1 MAKYQNFL
9 SYFFVG
15 IIFLTSITSCD
26 ACQPKDAA
34 AVEEKN
40 VALFDADHPFGGL
53 ILDHGGDVD
62 VKMVALGRTGEKVY
76 VTGNGEVLPAVD
88 ENTDPDCAMRFN
100 VDDELMFAGKPTPNV
115 KIEIEYLDN
124 GTDTFNVQYDSFYG
138 ERSDGNIF
146 TDSEVVTKTG
156 SGEFK
161 TAKIVLDDA
170 FFANRQYGG
179 DFRIWDRSDG
189 AETIRRVKVTLLTD
203 EVLFP
208 EELPFDST
216 RQIPHSTIYY
226 NGQLLTMTEN
236 PPATAIE
243 IRESKIR
250 AVSSDEEI
258 LTNANPNSTYINLQG
273 KTLMPGFINAH
284 DHSFQNIWRE
294 NFETGQQ
301 FLLSHGITS
310 TAETF
315 VDRTLLNDFLE
326 FNQAGLQRMRI
337 SLYLMRTDNCGVDL
351 TEWYWPDYPSMMKD
365 GALLQ
370 IPGVKIFSDG
380 GSCGSPA
387 RSFPYPDE
395 SYGDLYQDV
404 DSLTELIQEA
414 QDHGY
419 QVAIHGL
426 GDRAID
432 VNLDALEAVL
442 DGGPNTLHH
451 RLEHNTLLRD
461 DMFARFGEVDAV
473 TVIFGYYLA
482 CYFSGESSQF
492 QYSTPEEYAHMEW
505 AFRKLIDAN
514 PDVHFAWHS
523 DSPGISPLPEQMKN
537 IFGFVTRREQK
548 ADGTFCEPPDWG
560 VDGLMNIDEA
570 LEFMTIGSAY
580 AIRRDHEI
588 GSLEKEKLADLIIL
602 SDNPT
607 KVDDEAI
614 LDIQV
619 LTTMVGGKVEYCMP
633 EYSQFCP

>member
-1 MAKYQNFL
+1 MVRIRNFSSSL
-9 SYFFVG
+9 LIAAF
-15 IIFLTSITSCD
+15 FLTSISTCTCFETKETAD
-26 ACQPKDAA
+26 QAE
-34 AVEEKN
+34 VN

-62 VKMVALGRTGEKVY
+62 VKMVALGRTSEKVFI
-76 VTGNGEVLPAVD
+76 TGNGDVMPVVD
-88 ENTDPDCAMRFN
+88 GNVDPDCAMRFDI
-100 VDDELMFAGKPTPNV
+100 DDELMFAGKPTPKV

-146 TDSEVVTKTG
+146 TDSQIVTKTG

-161 TAKIVLDDA
+161 TAKIILNDA

-179 DFRIWDRSDG
+179 DFRIWDRFDG
-189 AETIRRVKVTLLTD
+189 AETIRWVKVTLLTD

-208 EELPFDST
+208 GKKPFDSI
-216 RQIPHSTIYY
+216 RQIPRSTIYY
-226 NGQLLTMTEN
+226 NGAVLTMAEN
-236 PPATAIE
+236 SFARAIE
-243 IRESKIR
+243 INGNKIR
-250 AVSSDEEI
+250 AVGSDEEI
-258 LTNANPNSTYINLQG
+258 LTDANPYSIHINLEG
-273 KTLMPGFINAH
+273 KTLMPGFVDAH
-284 DHSFQNIWRE
+284 AHSFQNLWRE
-294 NFETGQQ
+294 DFEDGQQ

-310 TAETF
+310 TAEMF
-315 VDRTLLNDFLE
+315 VDESLLNDFLE
-326 FNQAGLQRMRI
+326 FNQSGLQRMRI
-337 SLYLMRTDNCGVDL
+337 SLYLVRTDNCGVDL
-351 TEWYWPDYPSMMKD
+351 TEWYWPDYPPMMKD

-380 GSCGSPA
+380 GSCGKPA
-387 RSFPYPDE
+387 RSFPYPDG
-395 SYGDLYQDV
+395 SLGDLYQDT
-404 DSLTELIQEA
+404 DGLAELIQEA
-414 QDHGY
+414 QGHGY

-432 VNLDALEAVL
+432 VNLEALKAVL
-442 DGGPNTLHH
+442 DGGPNTFHH

-461 DMFARFGEVDAV
+461 DMFARFGEIDAV
-473 TVIFGYYLA
+473 TVIFGYYTA
-482 CYFSGESSQF
+482 CYFSGESDQF
-492 QYSTPEEYAHMEW
+492 LYTTPEEFAQMEW
-505 AFRKLIDAN
+505 AYRKLVDAN

-523 DSPGISPLPEQMKN
+523 DSPAISPLPEPMKN

-548 ADGTFCEPPDWG
+548 EDGTFCEPPDWG
-560 VDGLMNIDEA
+560 ADDLLTIDEA

-588 GSLEKEKLADLIIL
+588 GSLEAGKLADVIIL

-619 LTTMVGGKVEYCMP
+619 LMTMVGGKVAYCMP